1 MCVFPIAIN
10 ARARARA
17 ALLTK
22 CSSQSPRTP
31 CSGTLLR
38 NASIVRLQTRVVRAR
53 RHGWLCIGQS
63 ALPSRTLV
71 VHASSSLARAS
82 MPRGWKPT
90 AVNTQPT
97 DRQTD
102 SELCRLGATPLAPV
116 DTRQRVASTS
126 LTVHDWSF
134 IVNEWGERELRRSSV
149 ARSLGRS
156 VARSLGRSVARSLG
170 RSVARSLGRSVARS
184 LGRSVVVT
192 GVGARRLRHPVVV
205 GGAVEVTTT
214 TTGR

>member
-31 CSGTLLR
+31 CSETLLR

-82 MPRGWKPT
+82 MPRGRKPT

-97 DRQTD
+97 DRQTSVD

-156 VARSLGRSVARSLG
+156 V
-170 RSVARSLGRSVARS
+170 
-184 LGRSVVVT
+184 VVT
-192 GVGARRLRHPVVV
+192 GVAVLAPVVCDTRSSS
-205 GGAVEVTTT
+205 AA
-214 TTGR
+214 RSR